1 MRILAGHADMW
12 RHFLTTLVAALMAV
26 SYLLGQEPPLR
37 TQNSS
42 SPSKPAAAQLLSLD
56 DAIRIALHG
65 HPALREAE
73 DAVAAAEAQVKQAR
87 ALYFPQLSFTGIGK
101 VGLSGATNALGLTG
115 FPASP
120 FWRNVA
126 YSANWYQNI
135 FDFGRTKHLVAT
147 QRALAESA
155 RFKSKEEQ
163 ERVVLAVE
171 RAYFSILEA
180 QALRA
185 LADETLE
192 ERNLTL
198 RRVRASFEQGLQ
210 SQMEVSLAEASV
222 AEAEGSLA
230 QSQAAI
236 DKGFAALRVSMGVDG
251 APEYA
256 LQPPT
261 MEVMTLPQLE
271 DLVLEGMK
279 NRPDAQAL
287 DWKVR
292 AFAEVAGVAHSE
304 RLPKINGFGA
314 GGQGRFNGTTVKP
327 EQQHGVGAL
336 GLFIPIFTGGR
347 LEGAQQEAKAELD
360 GAVAARIQLSQ
371 QIRREVTDAYYQLSA
386 LADTMRAAGQQRQ
399 SANEALRLAQA
410 RYKMQLASFLD
421 LLTAEVT
428 KTTAETTYARTQY
441 DYQRARA
448 ELAFATGETPRP

>member
-1 MRILAGHADMW
+1 MW
-12 RHFLTTLVAALMAV
+12 RRFLTVLVAALMAV
-26 SYLLGQEPPLR
+26 NYLSGQEPPHT

-42 SPSKPAAAQLLSLD
+42 SSSKPAAAQPLSLD
-56 DAIRIALHG
+56 GAIRIAVRG

-73 DAVAAAEAQVKQAR
+73 DAVAAAEAEVRQAR
-87 ALYFPQLSFTGIGK
+87 ALYFPQLTLTGIGK

-163 ERVVLAVE
+163 ERVVLAVK
-171 RAYFSILEA
+171 RAYFSVLEA
-180 QALRA
+180 QALHN
-185 LADETLE
+185 LAKETLE
-192 ERNLTL
+192 ERKLTL

-210 SQMEVSLAEASV
+210 SQMELSLAEASV
-222 AEAEGSLA
+222 AEAQGNLA
-230 QSQAAI
+230 EAQAAI
-236 DKGFAALRVSMGVDG
+236 HKGVAALRVAMGVDE

-261 MEVMTLPQLE
+261 MEVATLPPLE
-271 DLVLEGMK
+271 DLVQKGVK

-292 AFAEVAGVAHSE
+292 AFSEEAGLAHSE

-314 GGQGRFNGTTVKP
+314 GGQGRFNRTTVKP

-336 GLFIPIFTGGR
+336 GLFIPIFTGGG
-347 LEGAQQEAKAELD
+347 LEAAQQEAQAELD
-360 GAVAARIQLSQ
+360 GALATRVQLNQ
-371 QIRREVTDAYYQLSA
+371 QIRQEVTDAYYQLSA
-386 LADTMRAAGQQRQ
+386 LVDRIRAADQQRQ

-410 RYKMQLASFLD
+410 RYNMQLASFLD

-428 KTTAETTYARTQY
+428 KTTAETMHARTQY

-448 ELAFATGETPRP
+448 ELAFATGQTAHP

>member
-1 MRILAGHADMW
+1 MW
-12 RHFLTTLVAALMAV
+12 YRFLTALVTVLLAV
-26 SYLLGQEPPLR
+26 NYPRGQEV
-37 TQNSS
+37 QSS
-42 SPSKPAAAQLLSLD
+42 AQGGLAPSKPHGAQPLSLD
-56 DAIRIALHG
+56 DAIQTALRG

-73 DAVAAAEAQVKQAR
+73 DVVAAAEAEVKQAR

-155 RFKSKEEQ
+155 RFKNKEEQ
-163 ERVVLAVE
+163 ARIVLAVR
-171 RAYFSILEA
+171 RAYFSALEA
-180 QALRA
+180 QALHG
-185 LADETLE
+185 LADDILE
-192 ERNLTL
+192 ERKLTL

-210 SQMEVSLAEASV
+210 PQMEVSLAEASV

-230 QSQAAI
+230 EANAAI
-236 DKGFAALRVSMGVDG
+236 GKGLAALRVAMGVDG
-251 APEYA
+251 APEYE
-256 LQPPT
+256 LQAPR
-261 MEVMTLPQLE
+261 MEVITLPPLE
-271 DLVLEGMK
+271 DLVQEAMK
-279 NRPDAQAL
+279 NRPDVQAL

-292 AFAEVAGVAHSE
+292 AFAEQAGLAHSE
-304 RLPKINGFGA
+304 RLPKINGFAA

-336 GLFIPIFTGGR
+336 GLLIPIFTGGR
-347 LEGAQQEAKAELD
+347 LEAAQQEAKAELD
-360 GAVAARIQLSQ
+360 GALATRVQLSQ
-371 QIRREVTDAYYQLSA
+371 QIREEVTDSYYQLSA
-386 LADTMRAAGQQRQ
+386 LVDRMRAADQQRQ
-399 SANEALRLAQA
+399 SAAQALRLTQA

-421 LLTAEVT
+421 VLTAEVT
-428 KTTAETTYARTQY
+428 KTAAETAYSRAHY

-448 ELAFATGETPRP
+448 ELAFATGQTPHP

>member
-1 MRILAGHADMW
+1 MRILVGYADMW
-12 RHFLTTLVAALMAV
+12 RRFLMALVGALVAVNRLPT
-26 SYLLGQEPPLR
+26 QETPSA
-37 TQNSS
+37 TQNSL
-42 SPSKPAAAQLLSLD
+42 SPSKPAAAQPLSLD
-56 DAIRIALHG
+56 DAILIALGG

-73 DAVAAAEAQVKQAR
+73 DAVVAAEAEVKQAR
-87 ALYFPQLSFTGIGK
+87 ALYFPQLSLTGIGK

-155 RFKSKEEQ
+155 RFRSKEEQ
-163 ERVVLAVE
+163 ERLVLAVK
-171 RAYFSILEA
+171 RSYFSVLEA
-180 QALRA
+180 QALRN
-185 LADETLE
+185 LADQTLE
-192 ERNLTL
+192 ERKLTL
-198 RRVRASFEQGLQ
+198 KRVRASFEQGLQ
-210 SQMEVSLAEASV
+210 SQMEVSLASASV
-222 AEAEGSLA
+222 AEAEGNVA
-230 QSQAAI
+230 QAQAAI
-236 DKGFAALRVSMGVDG
+236 AKAFAALRVAMGVNG

-256 LQPPT
+256 LQAPAL
-261 MEVMTLPQLE
+261 EVMTLPPLE
-271 DLVLEGMK
+271 GLVQEGMK

-304 RLPKINGFGA
+304 RLPKINGFSA
-314 GGQGRFNGTTVKP
+314 GGQGRFGGTSVKP

-360 GAVAARIQLSQ
+360 AALATRIRLNQ
-371 QIRREVTDAYYQLSA
+371 QIRQEVTDAYYQLSA
-386 LADTMRAAGQQRQ
+386 LADSLRAADQRRK

-428 KTTAETTYARTQY
+428 KTTAETMYARTQY

-448 ELAFATGETPRP
+448 ELAFATGQAAHP